1 MTTILSDNLTQVLLA
16 VIAIVGTTVNLV
28 VTWILAQKQNE
39 SKRRIHS
46 LENTEQPNSED
57 VAEMYNVAEKT
68 LEAVNKLLRKH
79 GRSIQ
84 SRAELMAKNAEL
96 LGGVNEATTEQP
108 RRRGGLR
115 RVRRKTSETQE
126 KTSIDDHIQ

>member
-16 VIAIVGTTVNLV
+16 VLAIIGTTVNLV
-28 VTWILAQKQNE
+28 VTWILAQKQNDT
-39 SKRRIHS
+39 KRRVHS
-46 LENTEQPNSED
+46 LENTELPNSED

-84 SRAELMAKNAEL
+84 SRAELMTKNAEL
-96 LGGVNEATTEQP
+96 LGGVNATPTEQP

-126 KTSIDDHIQ
+126 QTTIDDQIK

>member
-84 SRAELMAKNAEL
+84 SRAELMVKNAQL
-96 LGGVNEATTEQP
+96 LDGVAAPPTETA

-126 KTSIDDHIQ
+126 QTTIDNLIK

>member
-1 MTTILSDNLTQVLLA
+1 MQTLLSDNLTQVLLA
-16 VIAIVGTTVNLV
+16 VIAIIGTTVNLV

-96 LGGVNEATTEQP
+96 LGGTHATPTEQQ

-115 RVRRKTSETQE
+115 RLRRKTSETQE
-126 KTSIDDHIQ
+126 QTSIDNLIS

>member
-16 VIAIVGTTVNLV
+16 VLAIIGTTVNLV
-28 VTWILAQKQNE
+28 VTWILAQKQND

-84 SRAELMAKNAEL
+84 SRAELMVKNAQL
-96 LGGVNEATTEQP
+96 LDGVAAPPTETA

-126 KTSIDDHIQ
+126 QTTIDDQIK

>member
-1 MTTILSDNLTQVLLA
+1 MTTILSDNLTQVFLA
-16 VIAIVGTTVNLV
+16 VIAIMGTTVNLV
-28 VTWILAQKQNE
+28 ITWILAQK
-39 SKRRIHS
+39 SKDNKDRIHS
-46 LENTEQPNSED
+46 LENAEQPNSED

-96 LGGVNEATTEQP
+96 LGGVAAPAPETP

-115 RVRRKTSETQE
+115 RVHRKTSETHVQ
-126 KTSIDDHIQ
+126 TTIDDLNQ

>member
-1 MTTILSDNLTQVLLA
+1 MATLLSDNLTQVLLA
-16 VIAIVGTTVNLV
+16 VIAIIGTSVNLV
-28 VTWILAQKQNE
+28 ITWVLAMKSDDN
-39 SKRRIHS
+39 KKRIHS

-84 SRAELMAKNAEL
+84 SRAELMARNAEL
-96 LGGVNEATTEQP
+96 MGADVTPATDAP

-115 RVRRKTSETQE
+115 RVRGKTSRAQE
-126 KTSIDDHIQ
+126 QTTIDEQIK

>member
-1 MTTILSDNLTQVLLA
+1 MTTFLSDNLTQVLLA
-16 VIAIVGTTVNLV
+16 VLAIIGTTVNLV
-28 VTWILAQKQNE
+28 VTWILAQKQDDN
-39 SKRRIHS
+39 KRRIHS
-46 LENTEQPNSED
+46 LENTGQPNSED

-84 SRAELMAKNAEL
+84 SRAELMVKNAQL
-96 LGGVNEATTEQP
+96 LDGAAAPLTETP

-126 KTSIDDHIQ
+126 QTNIDDLIK